1 MTCWVKLPTPALP
14 GSGSRRPETAVCFD
28 LSRGCPSAP
37 LFLCPNLLYT
47 PTADCQAF
55 QILSTRFPPRFYTL
69 SSMFFHLYR
78 VYCSCTQKAPRQESS
93 IGRKSVFSAGPRNPK
108 AFPRGG
114 KVAPQ
119 GRMRGKLPIANRKRA
134 AMASSALISHLT
146 VTASPSGEAKKRTPN
161 RVPAFLSVKIYLLIL
176 IRSAPGST
184 APEATTSTS
193 LKSSVF
199 VTTVITTAG

>member
-55 QILSTRFPPRFYTL
+55 QILSTRFPPGFTRFLQCSFICTGYTAAIL
-69 SSMFFHLYR
+69 KNTQTGVIDRKKKRILCGAMAAAMTVSGYSATVDDSGADVSDSFSMHL
-78 VYCSCTQKAPRQESS
+78 
-93 IGRKSVFSAGPRNPK
+93 RNPE

-114 KVAPQ
+114 RWP
-119 GRMRGKLPIANRKRA
+119 RRA
-134 AMASSALISHLT
+134 
-146 VTASPSGEAKKRTPN
+146 G
-161 RVPAFLSVKIYLLIL
+161 
-176 IRSAPGST
+176 
-184 APEATTSTS
+184 
-193 LKSSVF
+193 
-199 VTTVITTAG
+199 

>member
-47 PTADCQAF
+47 STADCQAF
-55 QILSTRFPPRFYTL
+55 QILSTRFPQVLHAFFNVL
-69 SSMFFHLYR
+69 SSVPGILQLYSKSNPTGVIDR
-78 VYCSCTQKAPRQESS
+78 KKKRILCGAAKSQSLPPR
-93 IGRKSVFSAGPRNPK
+93 
-108 AFPRGG
+108 G

>member
-28 LSRGCPSAP
+28 LSRGCPPAP

-47 PTADCQAF
+47 PIADCQAF
-55 QILSTRFPPRFYTL
+55 QILSTRFPSGFTRFL
-69 SSMFFHLYR
+69 Q
-78 VYCSCTQKAPRQESS
+78 CSFICTGYSPAGEGGP
-93 IGRKSVFSAGPRNPK
+93 AGPDE
-108 AFPRGG
+108 G
-114 KVAPQ
+114 Q
-119 GRMRGKLPIANRKRA
+119 LPIANRKRA